1 MGEQLVLD
9 TSFVSQILFPDD
21 LRPAWQNSLISVAN
35 KFRLGQLLLK
45 IGRTIRDR
53 GGSSEVNDADREDL
67 NEWEPGL
74 DYQVFVPPS
83 TAVWEDAWWVTEALI
98 TEIWR
103 EVNSHSA
110 GLLVVSL
117 TSGIQVH
124 PEPAVRS
131 EFAESLSVRE
141 LNYPERRLAKYAA
154 REGPPFLALLYPFL
168 DHVERTGEYLHGFEN
183 AELGSGHWNQR
194 GHQLG
199 GELIADRI
207 CADLTK

>member
-1 MGEQLVLD
+1 MLSFLSVRLPQRLWEQRWATVWAAVVLVGMALW
-9 TSFVSQILFPDD
+9 TW
-21 LRPAWQNSLISVAN
+21 A
-35 KFRLGQLLLK
+35 
-45 IGRTIRDR
+45 
-53 GGSSEVNDADREDL
+53 
-67 NEWEPGL
+67 
-74 DYQVFVPPS
+74 
-83 TAVWEDAWWVTEALI
+83 AVL
-98 TEIWR
+98 
-103 EVNSHSA
+103 
-110 GLLVVSL
+110 
-117 TSGIQVH
+117 VH
-124 PEPAVRS
+124 PEAAVRS

-168 DHVERTGEYLHGFEN
+168 DHIERTGEYLHGFEN